1 VAGGASVSDFES
13 SLATFFEA
21 FVALKRACGAGYVSQ
36 AGLLRQFDAFLHA
49 RKVRRVTGSVIDGF
63 VRNCERLTQRARD
76 NTFGVAWDALQHA
89 RRHGARVDPLPQRPS
104 YPRAPKHRP
113 YVLTDAEL
121 DQVLRAAKELPTRS
135 HARIRRPTFATLLGL
150 LCTTG
155 LRIGEAVALDLC
167 DIDFERRTLL
177 VRAGKFNKSR
187 LIPLTLSTIEA
198 LRRYLTARRRLGF
211 APATN
216 GPLFVSSSRE
226 RLSINSAEVAFR
238 KIVEIARVRDAEGR
252 RPRLHDLRH
261 TFAVRTVTRW
271 HRRRRNASVL
281 LALLST
287 YLGHVGIQSTQ
298 YYLQPNDGLLQAA
311 GRRFETACAPRT
323 RSRRDA

>member
-1 VAGGASVSDFES
+1 MSGFES

-36 AGLLRQFDAFLHA
+36 ARLLRQFDAFLHT
-49 RKVRRVTGSVIDGF
+49 RRVRRVTGSVIDGF
-63 VRNCERLTQRARD
+63 VRDCERLTLRARD

-89 RRHGARVDPLPQRPS
+89 RRHGARVDPLPPRPA
-104 YPRAPKHRP
+104 YPQSPNHRP
-113 YVLTDAEL
+113 FVLSDAEL
-121 DQVLRAAKELPTRS
+121 DRVLRAAKELATRS

-155 LRIGEAVALDLC
+155 LRIGEALALDLC

-177 VRAGKFNKSR
+177 VRAGKFNKAR
-187 LIPLTLSTIEA
+187 VVPLALSTTEA
-198 LRRYLTARRRLGF
+198 LRRYLTVRHRLGF
-211 APATN
+211 AAGTN
-216 GPLFVSSSRE
+216 EPLFVSSSRG
-226 RLSINSAEVAFR
+226 RLSISSAEVAFR

-261 TFAVRTVTRW
+261 TFAVRTVMRW
-271 HRRRRNASVL
+271 HRRRRDASVL
-281 LALLST
+281 LGLLST

-298 YYLQPNDGLLQAA
+298 YYLQPNDGLLRAA
-311 GRRFETACAPRT
+311 GRRFETACAPRV
-323 RSRRDA
+323 RSGRDA